1 MPYGKLSGSR
11 QSSRPSAVSATG
23 CVRNRTGAAVDRGAG
38 TTKCVRRCLCDLLE
52 VVARGSTTP
61 FSIVACLRGML
72 GPTVDLDQRSLDLK
86 AQICRTPQWA
96 AAVEAANR
104 LSSTVCPR
112 SVKDGRK
119 FLRLD
124 AWLPA
129 IISRAS
135 ILQIQNC
142 NPLTILDLG
151 TGTGL
156 FPFVCQN
163 LGHTAT
169 GLDLP
174 GDLMR
179 SPEREIF
186 THMPG
191 IFGVT
196 VRRFPIRAFTPIEG
210 IGSYDLITAFLVNF
224 NNHKK
229 CDEWSRGEW
238 EYLIADLRTH
248 LHPGGRIALMLNTNV
263 PRYGE
268 DLQYYDENTRRF
280 LASEGRVYG
289 AAVLIGSTSGAGSSA
304 SSSREEAL
312 EWQHQRTV
320 EALIGGGI
328 LR

>member
-1 MPYGKLSGSR
+1 VQARIDHIIFHYGALTCGILS
-11 QSSRPSAVSATG
+11 PTL
-23 CVRNRTGAAVDRGAG
+23 NLDR
-38 TTKCVRRCLCDLLE
+38 
-52 VVARGSTTP
+52 
-61 FSIVACLRGML
+61 
-72 GPTVDLDQRSLDLK
+72 RSLDLK
-86 AQICRTPQWA
+86 ERVSRTPQWA
-96 AAVEAANR
+96 AAVEAADR
-104 LSSTVCPR
+104 LLSTVRPR

-129 IISRAS
+129 IISRTS
-135 ILQIQNC
+135 ILDLQSC
-142 NPLTILDLG
+142 DPLTILDLG

-186 THMPG
+186 TQMPE

-196 VRRFPIRAFTPIEG
+196 VSGFPIRAFTSIEG

-224 NNHKK
+224 NNHKRS
-229 CDEWSRGEW
+229 DEWSRGEW

-248 LHPGGRIALMLNTNV
+248 LNPGGRIALMLNTNV

-268 DLQYYDENTRRF
+268 DLQYYDENTRSF
-280 LASEGRVYG
+280 LASVGRVYG
-289 AAVLIGSTSGAGSSA
+289 AAVLVGSTSGAGSSA
-304 SSSREEAL
+304 SSSREEAYV
-312 EWQHQRTV
+312 WQRQRTM

>member
-1 MPYGKLSGSR
+1 
-11 QSSRPSAVSATG
+11 
-23 CVRNRTGAAVDRGAG
+23 
-38 TTKCVRRCLCDLLE
+38 
-52 VVARGSTTP
+52 VA
-61 FSIVACLRGML
+61 
-72 GPTVDLDQRSLDLK
+72 LDQRSLDLK
-86 AQICRTPQWA
+86 ERICQTPQWA
-96 AAVEAANR
+96 AALEAADR
-104 LSSTVCPR
+104 LLSTVRPR

-124 AWLPA
+124 DWLPA
-129 IISRAS
+129 IVSRS
-135 ILQIQNC
+135 SLLEIQNC

-179 SPEREIF
+179 DPEREIF
-186 THMPG
+186 TQMPE

-196 VRRFPIRAFTPIEG
+196 VRRSPIRAFAPIEG

-224 NNHKK
+224 NNHKRS
-229 CDEWSRGEW
+229 DEWSRGEW

-248 LHPGGRIALMLNTNV
+248 LNPGGRIALMLNTNV

-268 DLQYYDENTRRF
+268 DLQCYDENTRSF
-280 LASEGRVYG
+280 LASVGRVYG
-289 AAVLIGSTSGAGSSA
+289 AAVIVGSPSA
-304 SSSREEAL
+304 REEVS
-312 EWQHQRTV
+312 EWQRQRTM
-320 EALIGGGI
+320 EALIGGGV
-328 LR
+328 LRSQLNEESAP